1 MTTFFGTYF
10 SVKKN
15 FDLWKSGRRSR
26 RASERINKYSTAP
39 GVYDGSVAGLQLFHL
54 FRGSRFP
61 IAVFIIFIT
70 IISTPGTTTM
80 NSHAADRGARGMFQ
94 YFCVR
99 FKFCFFFCCL
109 LIYGDV
115 PLRRL
120 CEIPGSPIPR
130 LGWLIYSIFS
140 TLPHALP
147 RGKTTPPFG

>member
-39 GVYDGSVAGLQLFHL
+39 GVIVGRSVGPKRVYDESGERSGRRAVQLFHL
-54 FRGSRFP
+54 FRVAIP
-61 IAVFIIFIT
+61 DAVFIILIT
-70 IISTPGTTTM
+70 IISTPNLGDHTM
-80 NSHAADRGARGMFQ
+80 SSNSNAQIASQ
-94 YFCVR
+94 QE
-99 FKFCFFFCCL
+99 CFNISASDSSFLCCL

-120 CEIPGSPIPR
+120 CEIRASSSCYDG
-130 LGWLIYSIFS
+130 
-140 TLPHALP
+140 
-147 RGKTTPPFG
+147 

>member
-99 FKFCFFFCCL
+99 FKFCFFLAFAVSLFMVTFLCAAFAKSR
-109 LIYGDV
+109 G
-115 PLRRL
+115 LRFRAWD
-120 CEIPGSPIPR
+120 G
-130 LGWLIYSIFS
+130 
-140 TLPHALP
+140 
-147 RGKTTPPFG
+147 